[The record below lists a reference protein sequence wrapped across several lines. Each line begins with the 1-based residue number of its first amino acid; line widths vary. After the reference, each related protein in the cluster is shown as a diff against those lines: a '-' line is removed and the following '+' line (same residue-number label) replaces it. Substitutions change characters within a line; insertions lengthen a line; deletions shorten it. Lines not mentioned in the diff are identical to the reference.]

1 MKRAQAST
9 VIDADTAIGF
19 IVPGRNVRGR
29 LVRLNDVMDDVLSA
43 HAYPPVI
50 AHLVADALVLAVLLG
65 TMLKDENGQLTLQA
79 QTEAGVVSLLVADFK
94 DGAVRAYA
102 DYDPDRLGEL
112 GDTPSLSMLLGKG
125 FLGITFD
132 LASTGERYQG
142 IVPIE
147 GESLAQAAEYYFGQS
162 EQVPSVAHIAVRFED
177 GQCSAGGILVQHMPE
192 GEVGRERLHVR
203 HDHPDWEH
211 AMALARTLG
220 DQELTA
226 PDLSMRDIVWRL
238 FHEEGEVRVTEER
251 PLVKG
256 CRCDVAH
263 YRSVLAQFPA
273 EDRADMADEN
283 GNIIVDC
290 KFCSRDFAIPLHDL

>member
-19 IVPGRNVRGR
+19 IVPARNVRGR

-50 AHLVADALVLAVLLG
+50 AHLVADALVLAALLG
-65 TMLKDENGQLTLQA
+65 SMLKDENGQLTLQA
-79 QTEAGVVSLLVADFK
+79 QTEEGIVSLLVADFK

-102 DYDPDRLGEL
+102 DFDPDRLAGLPEH
-112 GDTPSLSMLLGKG
+112 PSLCDLLGKG

-132 LASTGERYQG
+132 LGSTGERYQG

-147 GESLAQAAEYYFGQS
+147 GESLAQAAEFYFSQS
-162 EQVPSVAHIAVRFED
+162 EQVPSLAQIAVRFQD
-177 GQCSAGGILVQHMPE
+177 GQCLAAGMLVQHMPE

-211 AMALARTLG
+211 VMALARTLS
-220 DQELTA
+220 DEELTT
-226 PDLSMRDIVWRL
+226 PDLSMRDLVWRL
-238 FHEEGEVRVTEER
+238 FHEEEQVRVIEER
-251 PLVKG
+251 PMVKG
-256 CRCDVAH
+256 CRCDVDH
-263 YRSVLAQFPA
+263 FRSVLAKFPA
-273 EDRADMADEN
+273 ADRADMADEN
-283 GNIIVDC
+283 GTITVDC
-290 KFCSRDFAIPLHDL
+290 KFCSRNFAIPLDNL